1 MRIIGDMKKKGC
13 DAVILGCTE
22 LSIIDKDFS
31 LSKKDSKIIDSME
44 VLARRSIELCGKKI
58 KE

>member
-1 MRIIGDMKKKGC
+1 
-13 DAVILGCTE
+13 
-22 LSIIDKDFS
+22 
-31 LSKKDSKIIDSME
+31 ME

>member
-1 MRIIGDMKKKGC
+1 MKKKGC

-22 LSIIDKDFS
+22 LSIIDKDFN

-44 VLARRSIELCGKKI
+44 VLARRSIDLCGKKI